1 MLMTKPRSLAPAVSS
16 LRSLFAPLLTMALTF
31 LPLLASAQE
40 EGEAPAGEE
49 VAEEGHSVIDIIIH
63 GGPLIIMIWILIVLI
78 SIVMVTLIVQ
88 NAFTLRKN
96 KLAPPEL
103 VETLRSSMADGNY
116 QEAWEVCEANPC
128 YLSNVLKS
136 GLERLGRGQ
145 SVAENAILASAAY
158 ESQRLKS
165 RNSYLSVIGVI
176 SPMVGL
182 LGTVIGMM
190 GAFAKLGASG
200 VSDPRGLAMSISEV
214 LLATASGLFLA
225 IPAFIFYYIFR
236 NMAQDA
242 VVYSD
247 DIINSFV
254 EDIPFTELEGV
265 RVGPDYSAV
274 E

>member
-1 MLMTKPRSLAPAVSS
+1 MTKRRFLPTATTIFNRGL
-16 LRSLFAPLLTMALTF
+16 APLLTLA
-31 LPLLASAQE
+31 LLALPNLALAQE
-40 EGEAPAGEE
+40 ATEEEAHGGDHTVLE
-49 VAEEGHSVIDIIIH
+49 VILS
-63 GGPLIIMIWILIVLI
+63 GGPLIITIWIMILIT
-78 SIVMVTLIVQ
+78 SIVMVTFVVQ
-88 NAFTLRKN
+88 NFFTLRKN

-145 SVAENAILASAAY
+145 EVAENAILASAAY

-176 SPMVGL
+176 SPMIGL

-190 GAFAKLGASG
+190 RAFRELGSSG
-200 VSDPRGLAMSISEV
+200 VSDPRGLALAIGEV
-214 LLATASGLFLA
+214 LLATASGLFIA
-225 IPAFIFYYIFR
+225 IPAFIFYYVFR

-242 VVYSD
+242 IVYSD
-247 DIINSFV
+247 DIINSFI